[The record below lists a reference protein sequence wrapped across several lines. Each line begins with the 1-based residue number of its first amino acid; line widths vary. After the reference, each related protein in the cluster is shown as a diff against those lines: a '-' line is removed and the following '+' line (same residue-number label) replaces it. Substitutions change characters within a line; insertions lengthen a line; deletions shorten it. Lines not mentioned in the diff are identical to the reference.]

1 MSWPQNWVQQPT
13 LVPAVPVVA
22 PTPAAITSTTSLAYG
37 TMTPEQYSQQQN
49 W

>member
-1 MSWPQNWVQQPT
+1 MSWPQNWVQQPS

-22 PTPAAITSTTSLAYG
+22 QTPTITATSSLAYG